1 MTPLVPALVTRFAR
15 ASNPHSR
22 VNAIMALGEIGP
34 EAKPAVPAMLEA
46 SGTADL
52 EIAGRAVEA
61 LVKVDPQ
68 LAATRLSS
76 LLDWMRSGQ
85 VTSVRLSAMASLRDL
100 GPAAATA
107 LPALLKVA
115 DEEGNDLPSGEIGHA
130 AGGTR
135 FGRSKCAA
143 VSANCLVP
151 TFISTT
157 APSPRTIAMS

>member
-1 MTPLVPALVTRFAR
+1 MASPGAIIPQVPELIKRLAR
-15 ASNPHSR
+15 VSQPESR

-34 EAKPAVPAMLEA
+34 EAKPAVSAVLEE
-46 SGTADL
+46 SRTADL
-52 EIAGRAVEA
+52 KIAGSAVEA

-115 DEEGNDLPSGEIGHA
+115 GEEDLTISA
-130 AGGTR
+130 AAIEAISKIDPATGAALKQAIAEGAL
-135 FGRSKCAA
+135 RS
-143 VSANCLVP
+143 
-151 TFISTT
+151 
-157 APSPRTIAMS
+157 RDD